1 MAQLRPLLSPRL
13 RRDGLTWDETAPLLA
28 KLHIDFLREAVVSAN
43 VQPVIAKLKAAAYQ
57 KPAMRKLVS
66 SENLKS
72 LLLTCLEPVLVSP
85 VKKLSSCPEAL
96 YELVVSDDDLISAP
110 DAQNNFHCCGAAKKK
125 KPEASEA
132 GKNHLRDL
140 ALQLQEEAAKN
151 REKEAARASEE
162 EAAKKKEEAAAAA
175 RKSFDDG
182 SSQDIFSDLT
192 SDLQLRNPSTE
203 DASDDALISASD
215 DVSDDDLIDASVVL
229 NILYSYGFNS
239 RSIEGVL
246 ADLQSDKQR
255 PPAVHFSASP
265 QAVRI

>member
-1 MAQLRPLLSPRL
+1 
-13 RRDGLTWDETAPLLA
+13 
-28 KLHIDFLREAVVSAN
+28 
-43 VQPVIAKLKAAAYQ
+43 
-57 KPAMRKLVS
+57 MRS
-66 SENLKS
+66 R
-72 LLLTCLEPVLVSP
+72 
-85 VKKLSSCPEAL
+85 
-96 YELVVSDDDLISAP
+96 
-110 DAQNNFHCCGAAKKK
+110 GAAKKK

-140 ALQLQEEAAKN
+140 ALQLQEETAKN
-151 REKEAARASEE
+151 REKSAARASEE

-192 SDLQLRNPSTE
+192 SDLQLRTNPPIG
-203 DASDDALISASD
+203 DASDDGLISASD
-215 DVSDDDLIDASVVL
+215 DVSDDDLIDASAVL